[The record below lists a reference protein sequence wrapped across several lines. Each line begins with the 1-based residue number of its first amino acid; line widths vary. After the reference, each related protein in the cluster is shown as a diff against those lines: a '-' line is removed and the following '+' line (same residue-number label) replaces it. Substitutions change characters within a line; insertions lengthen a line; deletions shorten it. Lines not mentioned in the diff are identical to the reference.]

1 MILTGSAR
9 TRTRAIAIALG
20 IAAMLAAVAASG
32 MLVALFGLGQLSPH
46 LRVERIPYFFWYYRH
61 DPFVRIWF
69 IRGLLLSGVTAAFLI
84 AMLLRRRA
92 SLYGEARFA
101 REAELRREGLRD
113 DHGII
118 LGRKRGRYLIFGGT
132 EHVLLEAPTRSGKGV
147 GVVIPNLLNWRD
159 SVVVL
164 DVKKEN
170 WDLTAG
176 FRAEQGQ
183 MVFLFDPLD
192 TGCRTARYNPLSYI
206 DRTNP
211 VEVVNELQK
220 IAVMLFPVP
229 ERGDP
234 FWTEASRVGF
244 VGIGGY
250 VAATSNL
257 PFTIGEIYRHLTN
270 GDPKVRLPRLV
281 RERDAAGDPLS
292 QACASAIADFTSAS
306 DNTFASIKQTITG
319 RLNLWLNPYVD
330 DATSKS
336 DFDLRD
342 LRSRRLSIYL
352 GVSPDN
358 IERIAPLYNLL
369 FQQLVDLNTRDPA
382 HRQPIEVLVLLDEFA
397 RLGRATTIASSIAYI
412 ATYGLRLLLVIQ
424 SRAQLRAIYGHD
436 EAENIVTNC
445 GIEIAFTPKELKVA
459 NELSER
465 LGFYTT
471 KSVSRSRTI
480 HGLLANRSQSEA
492 DHRRALMLPQEL
504 MQLPREKM
512 LVLRG
517 GIPPILAGKIFYYRR
532 REFTRRLLP
541 APPVM
546 KRELKP
552 IRRFIERRPKT
563 AGRPSQ
569 EMTMTP
575 DVIAGDQPLALDPQ
589 DLDLDAVALLQ
600 ADRLDVDEA
609 AQIVQDVI
617 ARQLGIVDLLDREA

>member
-1 MILTGSAR
+1 
-9 TRTRAIAIALG
+9 
-20 IAAMLAAVAASG
+20 MLAAVATTG

-46 LRVERIPYFFWYYRH
+46 LRIERVPYFFWYYRH
-61 DPFVRIWF
+61 DPTVRTWF
-69 IRGLLLSGVTAAFLI
+69 TRGLLLSGGTVAILI
-84 AMLLRRRA
+84 ATMLRRRA

-118 LGRKRGRYLIFGGT
+118 LGRQRGRYLIFGGT
-132 EHVLLEAPTRSGKGV
+132 EHALLEAPTRSGKGV

-176 FRAEQGQ
+176 FRAGQGQ
-183 MVFLFDPLD
+183 QVFLFDPLD
-192 TGCRTARYNPLSYI
+192 TGCRTARYNPFSYI

-211 VEVVNELQK
+211 IEVVNELQK
-220 IAVMLFPVP
+220 ISVMLFPAP

-250 VAATSNL
+250 VAATPDL

-330 DATSKS
+330 DATSES

-382 HRQPIEVLVLLDEFA
+382 THRQPVEVLVLLDEFA

-445 GIEIAFTPKELKVA
+445 GLEIAFTPKELRVA

-465 LGFYTT
+465 LGYYTT
-471 KSVSRSRTI
+471 KSVSKSRTI

-504 MQLPREKM
+504 MQLPKEKM
-512 LVLRG
+512 LILRG

-532 REFTRRLLP
+532 RELTRRLLP

-546 KRELKP
+546 KRALTP
-552 IRRFIERRPKT
+552 IPRLIERRPK
-563 AGRPSQ
+563 ADDHQPQ

-589 DLDLDAVALLQ
+589 DLDLDTVTLLQ

>member
-1 MILTGSAR
+1 
-9 TRTRAIAIALG
+9 
-20 IAAMLAAVAASG
+20 MLAAVAASG

-46 LRVERIPYFFWYYRH
+46 LRIERVPYFFWYYRH
-61 DPFVRIWF
+61 DPNVRSWF
-69 IRGLLLSGVTAAFLI
+69 TRGLLLSGVTAAILI
-84 AMLLRRRA
+84 AMLLRRRV

-118 LGRKRGRYLIFGGT
+118 LGRKHGRYLIFGGT
-132 EHVLLEAPTRSGKGV
+132 EHALLEAPTRSGKGV

-176 FRAEQGQ
+176 FRAGQGQ
-183 MVFLFDPLD
+183 QVFLFDPLD

-220 IAVMLFPVP
+220 IAVMLFPAP

-250 VAATSNL
+250 VAATPDL

-292 QACASAIADFTSAS
+292 QACASALADFTSAS

-330 DATSKS
+330 DATSES

-342 LRSRRLSIYL
+342 LRSQRLSIYL

-382 HRQPIEVLVLLDEFA
+382 THRQPIEVLVLLDEFA

-504 MQLPREKM
+504 MQLPKDKM

-517 GIPPILAGKIFYYRR
+517 GIPPILAGKLFYYSRR
-532 REFTRRLLP
+532 AFIRRLLP
-541 APPVM
+541 APMLV

-552 IRRFIERRPKT
+552 IPRFVERQPKT
-563 AGRPSQ
+563 SDHPSQ
-569 EMTMTP
+569 EMTMSP
-575 DVIAGDQPLALDPQ
+575 GVIAGEQPLALDPQ
-589 DLDLDAVALLQ
+589 DLDLDAVTLLQ
-600 ADRLDVDEA
+600 TDRLNVDEA

-617 ARQLGIVDLLDREA
+617 ARQLGIVDLLDRDA